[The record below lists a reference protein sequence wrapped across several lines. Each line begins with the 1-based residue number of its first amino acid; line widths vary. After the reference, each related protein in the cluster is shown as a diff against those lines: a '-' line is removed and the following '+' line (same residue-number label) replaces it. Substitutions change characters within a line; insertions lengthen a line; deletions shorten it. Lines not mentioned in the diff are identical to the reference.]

1 MWIDILHTAIERL
14 DMIKSMF
21 SGVAG
26 LRTHQSKM
34 DVIGN
39 NIANVNTYG
48 YKSMRTTFKESIY
61 STSRSASDGSTTMG
75 GRNASQIG
83 YGSQVGS
90 IDLLFTS
97 GSYAPTDSPTDC
109 MIDGQGMFLL
119 GPKDLVVEGDE
130 GVTNATDD
138 EKGDLDK
145 FFLSRVGDFKVDGQ
159 GYLVNSDGYHVYGF
173 ANDDA
178 NEEFELDDTAKEN
191 LRPLRIQNADGTYDG
206 EDTQRMNIGAINI
219 DANGTVTGIDA
230 DTKKVVVIGKIAI
243 ANVPNANGLEKTQGP
258 YYKAIANVGTV
269 RAYEAGTGS
278 TGNLLTNGLEMAN
291 VDLAREFSD
300 MITTQRGFQANTRI
314 ITVSDQMLEEMMAMK
329 R

>member
-1 MWIDILHTAIERL
+1 MWIDIFQTAIERFN
-14 DMIKSMF
+14 MIKSMF

-48 YKSMRTTFKESIY
+48 YKTMRTTFKESIY
-61 STSRSASDGSTTMG
+61 STNRSSADGNTTMG

-90 IDLLFTS
+90 VDLLFTS

-119 GPKDLVVEGDE
+119 GPKDLGDSKD
-130 GVTNATDD
+130 GIVDNTG
-138 EKGDLDK
+138 KGLGA
-145 FFLSRVGDFKVDGQ
+145 FFMSRVGDFKMDGD

-173 ANDDA
+173 VNGDTNDPD
-178 NEEFELDDTAKEN
+178 FDTTNDRSK
-191 LRPLRIQNADGTYDG
+191 LRPLRIQAVNGLYDDTTGAD
-206 EDTQRMNIGAINI
+206 RMNIGAINI
-219 DANGTVTGIDA
+219 DANGTVTGINA
-230 DTKKVVVIGKIAI
+230 DTKKSVLIGKIGV

-258 YYKAIANVGTV
+258 YYKATANVGNV
-269 RAYEAGTGS
+269 KAHDAGQGS
-278 TGNLLTNGLEMAN
+278 TGNMLTNGLEMAN

>member
-1 MWIDILHTAIERL
+1 MWIDIFQTAIERFN
-14 DMIKSMF
+14 MIKSMF

-48 YKSMRTTFKESIY
+48 YKTMRTTFKESIY
-61 STSRSASDGSTTMG
+61 STNRSSADGNTTMG

-90 IDLLFTS
+90 VDLLFTS

-119 GPKDLVVEGDE
+119 GPKDLGENKDGIVDNTGE
-130 GVTNATDD
+130 
-138 EKGDLDK
+138 DLGA
-145 FFLSRVGDFKVDGQ
+145 FFMSRVGDFKMDGE

-173 ANDDA
+173 EVTPGATDA
-178 NEEFELDDTAKEN
+178 DPSTTDLTK
-191 LRPLRIQNADGTYDG
+191 LKPIRIPDINKAYGTDL
-206 EDTQRMNIGAINI
+206 ERMNIGAINI
-219 DANGTVTGIDA
+219 DANGTVTGINA
-230 DTKKVVVIGKIAI
+230 DDKSVVTIGKIAI

>member
-1 MWIDILHTAIERL
+1 MWIDIFQTAIERFN
-14 DMIKSMF
+14 MIKSMF

-48 YKSMRTTFKESIY
+48 YKTMRTTFKESIY
-61 STSRSASDGSTTMG
+61 STNRSSADGNTTMG

-90 IDLLFTS
+90 VDLLFTS

-109 MIDGQGMFLL
+109 MIDGQGLFLL
-119 GPKDLVVEGDE
+119 GPKDLGNAKDGKVDPALEG
-130 GVTNATDD
+130 G
-138 EKGDLDK
+138 LSM
-145 FFLSRVGDFKVDGQ
+145 FFMSRVGDFKMDGD
-159 GYLVNSDGYHVYGF
+159 GYLVNSDGYHVYGISNF
-173 ANDDA
+173 ATHDPKNPAAGLEPIRIPALDPPDPNNDDA
-178 NEEFELDDTAKEN
+178 
-191 LRPLRIQNADGTYDG
+191 
-206 EDTQRMNIGAINI
+206 RMNIGAISI
-219 DANGTVTGIDA
+219 DSNGTITGIDA
-230 DTKKVVVIGKIAI
+230 KDKKVIPIGKIAV

-258 YYKAIANVGTV
+258 YYKATANVGTV

>member
-1 MWIDILHTAIERL
+1 MWIDIFQTAIERFN
-14 DMIKSMF
+14 MIKSMF

-48 YKSMRTTFKESIY
+48 YKTMRTTFKESIY
-61 STSRSASDGSTTMG
+61 STNRSSADGNTTMG

-90 IDLLFTS
+90 VDLLFTS

-119 GPKDLVVEGDE
+119 GPKDLG
-130 GVTNATDD
+130 N
-138 EKGDLDK
+138 EKNGIVGNTGEDLGA
-145 FFLSRVGDFKVDGQ
+145 FFMSRVGDFKMDGD

-173 ANDDA
+173 VNQKITDDFA
-178 NEEFELDDTAKEN
+178 TSIDRTKLK
-191 LRPLRIQNADGTYDG
+191 PLRIQNIGGEYD
-206 EDTQRMNIGAINI
+206 DTKDPRLNIGAINI

-230 DTKKVVVIGKIAI
+230 TSKDVVTIGKIAV

-258 YYKAIANVGTV
+258 YYKAVANVGTV
-269 RAYEAGTGS
+269 RAYDAGQGS

>member
-1 MWIDILHTAIERL
+1 
-14 DMIKSMF
+14 MIRSMF

-48 YKSMRTTFKESIY
+48 YKAMRTTFKESIY
-61 STSRSASDGSTTMG
+61 STSRSSAEGSTTFG
-75 GRNASQIG
+75 GRNAAQIG
-83 YGSQVGS
+83 YGSQLGS
-90 IDLLFTS
+90 VDLLFTS

-109 MIDGQGMFLL
+109 MIDGQGLFLL
-119 GPKDLVVEGDE
+119 GPKDIMADGEPVQ
-130 GVTNATDD
+130 NATED

-145 FFLSRVGDFKVDGQ
+145 FLLSRVGDFKMDGQ
-159 GYLVNSDGYHVYGF
+159 GYLVNSDGYHVFGF
-173 ANDDA
+173 VNDDA
-178 NEEFELDDTAKEN
+178 NGDSFEPNHEE
-191 LRPLRIQNADGTYDG
+191 LRPLRIQTKDGAWDMEDG
-206 EDTQRMNIGAINI
+206 ERINIGAISI
-219 DANGTVTGIDA
+219 DGNGTVTGIDA
-230 DTKKVVVIGKIAI
+230 DTKKVIVIGKIAV

-258 YYKAIANVGTV
+258 YYRAMANVGKI
-269 RAYEAGTGS
+269 RAFEAGTGS